1 MSTIN
6 RYIDNQRAYVA
17 KKRAQP
23 LMGFTNA
30 MGEPASWDD
39 IAVTF
44 TDNDGKTLNILFCN
58 LNRNKPKIGT
68 RFTEDDRL
76 APDTHDLLFTYALD
90 VLKENVGQK
99 YKQIK
104 ITTARLFL
112 SCLDEN
118 VATASLETIQRAI
131 DSLKSSAYLTAFFS
145 WLHHNKMLPIS
156 CQPYMITST
165 NRFRGKSGDDA
176 LAAEKSKL
184 PSEKALLALGAIF
197 YDVIPPYQGGKQK
210 NIDAWQ
216 PLIASTQLQ
225 RDSFTCTMA
234 ALGMASP
241 NRIGAEQPL
250 LTVQRIQRHTE
261 VVDGQEQTVYYLNWR
276 GSKGY
281 KDYQNHINAEMA
293 ESVDRALHYTILATE
308 PARALARFYRQPNRA
323 LKDVLGDF
331 TPSDENLALLKPDLS
346 KPTHLLHLGLLLGF
360 FDGSDKYVRV
370 TPDTKGAIDKTDRR
384 NPHNPKFIKPIAQLG
399 PFDTLVFKSNCPYAR
414 ALTGSALSSDAQY
427 NKYTAGQQT
436 LTVAAF
442 QNHTIAMNQS
452 QLKGYNKHQTKS
464 VDVERAL
471 FMYTE
476 KQMGGKVTNPFI
488 LVPIGSLS
496 NWFEDDLV
504 KRNYSRLTLFKRHNF
519 LGTVFNLSP
528 HQLRHW
534 QNDYLD
540 KKGLPHTLITLLS
553 GRKSPEQTLTY
564 IHTTDA
570 DNASVIADI
579 SYSNELESDVKEK
592 VSLRIRTLNQYNE
605 AIDNETP
612 TFTHETGF
620 CTQNLALSPC
630 TYMSEFETQCALC
643 SSSCHITHDDEAIA
657 LLMKD
662 LKIQTHNLERVQDAI
677 NFVTSESM
685 QKWYKTHYRNTCMLK
700 HLIEVLSDET
710 IEKGSVVRLLTRSNS
725 IRITNLETKTV
736 EEQKLALPDAG
747 QALQAALEAKNANSQ
762 DEATNNFLGFLSSL

>member
-6 RYIDNQRAYVA
+6 RYIDNQRAYVT

-23 LMGFTNA
+23 LMGFTTA
-30 MGEPASWDD
+30 IGEPASWDD

-58 LNRNKPKIGT
+58 LNRSNSRIGT
-68 RFTEDDRL
+68 CFTDDDRL
-76 APDTHDLLFTYALD
+76 APDAHDLLFAYTLD
-90 VLKENVGQK
+90 VLKEN
-99 YKQIK
+99 ITINARRNK
-104 ITTARLFL
+104 IATARYFL
-112 SCLDEN
+112 CRLDEN
-118 VATASLETIQRAI
+118 VASASLETIQRAI
-131 DSLKSSAYLTAFFS
+131 DSLISPNFLTSFIN
-145 WLHHNKMLPIS
+145 WLHHHKMLPES
-156 CQPYMITST
+156 CQPYINTT
-165 NRFRGKSGDDA
+165 THTTRNKSGDDA
-176 LAAEKSKL
+176 LEAEKQKL

-197 YDVIPPYQGGKQK
+197 YDVIPPYQGGNQE

-216 PLIASTQLQ
+216 PLIASTQSQ
-225 RDSFTCTMA
+225 RDSFVCTMA

-261 VVDGQEQTVYYLNWR
+261 VVDGQEQTVNYLNWR

-308 PARALARFYRQPNRA
+308 PARALARFYRQPNRP

-331 TPSDENLALLKPDLS
+331 KPSDENIALLKPSMS

-360 FDGSDKYVRV
+360 FDGSDKCVRV
-370 TPDTKGAIDKTDRR
+370 TPDTKGAIDKTSK
-384 NPHNPKFIKPIAQLG
+384 PHQPKFIKPIAQLEL
-399 PFDTLVFKSNCPYAR
+399 FDTLAFKSNCPYA
-414 ALTGSALSSDAQY
+414 SALVGSNFTSEAQY

-442 QNHTIAMNQS
+442 QNHTIALNQS

-464 VDVERAL
+464 VDVEHAL

-476 KQMGGKVTNPFI
+476 KQMGGRVTHPFL

-496 NWFEDDLV
+496 DWFANDLI
-504 KRNYSRLTLFKRHNF
+504 KHKKKRLTLFERHNF

-540 KKGLPHTLITLLS
+540 KKGLPHHLITLLS

-570 DNASVIADI
+570 ENASVIADI

-592 VSLRIRTLNQYNE
+592 VSLRIRTMNQYNE

-643 SSSCHITHDDEAIA
+643 SSSCHIAHDDEAIA

-662 LKIQTHNLERVQDAI
+662 LKVQTHNLEKVQDAI

-700 HLIEVLSDET
+700 HLIEVLSDES
-710 IEKGSVVRLLTRSNS
+710 IEKGSMVRLLTRSNS
-725 IRITNLETKTV
+725 IRITNLKTKTV
-736 EEQKLALPDAG
+736 EEHKLALPDAG
-747 QALQAALEAKNANSQ
+747 QALQAALEAKNAKNQ
-762 DEATNNFLGFLSSL
+762 DEATNNFLGFLGSL